1 EAEVMARL
9 SHENII
15 RLIGFVEDLHNGKAW
30 FVLPWEANGNVSEFL
45 ATGEWEIPERV
56 SLDTFAGLEYLHM
69 QQPPICHGDLK
80 SLNILVSASY
90 RAIITDFGNS
100 TQITIVATSNQLT
113 LTGPTWSLRWAAP
126 EVALGKQQ
134 NLASDIW
141 AAGWICWE
149 VMTNKVPFPDL
160 NSEGAIT
167 LKVVQG
173 EVPAAREDTQL
184 SQIVRLCSLMTD
196 CWAFDPRN
204 RPNIARCNSEVKWMV
219 SRIFTDSRY

>member
-1 EAEVMARL
+1 
-9 SHENII
+9 IKDI
-15 RLIGFVEDLHNGKAW
+15 
-30 FVLPWEANGNVSEFL
+30 
-45 ATGEWEIPERV
+45 
-56 SLDTFAGLEYLHM
+56 FAGIEYLHTF
-69 QQPPICHGDLK
+69 QPPICHGDLK
-80 SLNILVSASY
+80 SLNVLVSASY
-90 RAIITDFGNS
+90 RAIITDFGSAPFVPNG
-100 TQITIVATSNQLT
+100 SNQLT
-113 LTGPTWSLRWAAP
+113 LTGPAWSLRWAAP
-126 EVALGKQQ
+126 EVALGEPQ

-184 SQIVRLCSLMTD
+184 SQIVRLCSLMTE

-204 RPNIARCNSEVKWMV
+204 RPNI
-219 SRIFTDSRY
+219 